1 LVGRQGL
8 EADRAPP
15 FAASLD
21 TSLAAT
27 ISACAPSGH
36 RGRRGLFSALDRDT
50 LVASVR
56 KTGRAV
62 VVHEAPQSFG
72 PGAGIA
78 TSIMEGAFLSLEAL
92 IKRVA
97 GCDLS
102 FVGFAREKMNVP
114 DLARVVAAARQ
125 TLAY

>member
-1 LVGRQGL
+1 VGRQGL

-21 TSLAAT
+21 TS
-27 ISACAPSGH
+27 
-36 RGRRGLFSALDRDT
+36 
-50 LVASVR
+50 
-56 KTGRAV
+56 
-62 VVHEAPQSFG
+62 FG
-72 PGAGIA
+72 PGAEIA